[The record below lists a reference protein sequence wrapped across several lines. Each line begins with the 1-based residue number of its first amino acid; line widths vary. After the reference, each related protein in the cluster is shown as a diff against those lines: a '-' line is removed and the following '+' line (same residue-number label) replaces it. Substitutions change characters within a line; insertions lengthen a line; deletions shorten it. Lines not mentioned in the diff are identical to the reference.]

1 EVEEEE
7 ALGTRPGLADHR
19 RAGGGD
25 ARMAKKKA
33 KKTKKKQVVQ
43 GQRWGVAASHRALI
57 HPDPASRS
65 GARHRRPVPGT
76 VTQALLVT
84 LPAFTQRV
92 QTRSRLGTPPT
103 TVRTETRFGSH
114 RRLVTLCA
122 WLIRLPTAG
131 CFPQTAQ
138 RWAMTVLLSLVAGR
152 GLPL

>member
-1 EVEEEE
+1 
-7 ALGTRPGLADHR
+7 
-19 RAGGGD
+19 
-25 ARMAKKKA
+25 
-33 KKTKKKQVVQ
+33 
-43 GQRWGVAASHRALI
+43 
-57 HPDPASRS
+57 
-65 GARHRRPVPGT
+65 
-76 VTQALLVT
+76 VTQSLLVT

-152 GLPL
+152 GLPLSHRRLNEAHWWPDPIVRPPPPRPRASTPRSSASKAWGP